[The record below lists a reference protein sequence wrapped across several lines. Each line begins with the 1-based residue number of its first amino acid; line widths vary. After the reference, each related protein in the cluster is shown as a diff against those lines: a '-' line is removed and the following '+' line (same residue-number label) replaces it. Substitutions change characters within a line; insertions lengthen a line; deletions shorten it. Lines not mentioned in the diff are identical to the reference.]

1 MPGYRH
7 PMSGMTNN
15 VAESALVIEVPEAE
29 PAVAQWRE
37 LYDPG
42 AKWGV
47 PAHITV
53 VYPFV
58 PPDTID
64 DTLLERVS
72 GVVGGIEAFDFV
84 LDEVD
89 QFGTEVLYL
98 TPSPQERFVALT
110 SAIVAAWPQHQPY
123 GGAHD
128 EAIPHLTI
136 AHTNRGASF
145 SAVRSR
151 VDEHLPIRG
160 RADTMSLMTGTLEA
174 ASWETRHRFALG

>member
-1 MPGYRH
+1 MID
-7 PMSGMTNN
+7 T

-29 PAVAQWRE
+29 PAVSQWRE

-58 PPDTID
+58 PPGMID
-64 DTLLERVS
+64 AGLLSRVAEAAA
-72 GVVGGIEAFDFV
+72 GIGAFDFL

-98 TPSPQERFVALT
+98 TPNPQERFVALT
-110 SAIVAAWPQHQPY
+110 STIVDEWPQHQPY
-123 GGAHD
+123 GGAYD
-128 EAIPHLTI
+128 EVIPHLTI

-145 SAVRSR
+145 SAVGSR
-151 VDEHLPIRG
+151 VADHLPIRG
-160 RADTMSLMTGTLEA
+160 RADTVSLMTGTLEA
-174 ASWETRHRFALG
+174 ASWETLHRFALG